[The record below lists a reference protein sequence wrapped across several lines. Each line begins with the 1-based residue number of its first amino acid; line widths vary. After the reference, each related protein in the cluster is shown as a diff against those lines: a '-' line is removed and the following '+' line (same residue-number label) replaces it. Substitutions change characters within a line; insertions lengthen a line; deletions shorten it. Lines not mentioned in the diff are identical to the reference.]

1 MTCKGSIAF
10 IFPVSVDK
18 GAPRILG
25 NEKIKSENGGNFRGE
40 VNGGLMSSLQILL
53 RYSSKANLRCIIR
66 V

>member
-1 MTCKGSIAF
+1 M
-10 IFPVSVDK
+10 
-18 GAPRILG
+18 G

-40 VNGGLMSSLQILL
+40 VNGGLKSSLQILL